1 MLLKW
6 GHAGRISQ
14 EGLIFNVDNSN
25 TVIASSVNSVSGFKK
40 NLREHSSPFF
50 NDGSMVANERAK
62 ISNLIR
68 EHLSE
73 NAGVKLSRDEYAE
86 LFEKYLKSKK
96 YITQIKEDVKI
107 GDKVIKAND
116 LKTAIEKAQETL
128 FTYNKSNE
136 VDGSF
141 DGNNEMTTVDPV
153 PVGLYS
159 TKFRIEDCSPELLKM
174 AEEEG
179 LPIILN
185 PAKTKAWSVGDDV
198 KPIVSENP
206 SGSAKSFSK
215 VKSKLTSFFNKSSKI
230 SKEDAE
236 SFLKQFTLKQVGSG
250 RVVRR
255 FDDDDIAYLVEYVQ
269 KYPKEVYSLAN
280 ELTLNEHGDS
290 VPRFSFFS
298 ISILAPVMNKHPKK
312 VSTLLGMTKEN
323 ENGLVVPKYSA
334 KEIENIILSKTY
346 NKVIK

>member
-1 MLLKW
+1 M
-6 GHAGRISQ
+6 
-14 EGLIFNVDNSN
+14 
-25 TVIASSVNSVSGFKK
+25 
-40 NLREHSSPFF
+40 
-50 NDGSMVANERAK
+50 
-62 ISNLIR
+62 
-68 EHLSE
+68 
-73 NAGVKLSRDEYAE
+73 
-86 LFEKYLKSKK
+86 
-96 YITQIKEDVKI
+96 
-107 GDKVIKAND
+107 
-116 LKTAIEKAQETL
+116 KTAIEKAQETL

-198 KPIVSENP
+198 KPIVSDNP
-206 SGSAKSFSK
+206 SGSVMSFSK

-280 ELTLNEHGDS
+280 ELTLN
-290 VPRFSFFS
+290 
-298 ISILAPVMNKHPKK
+298 
-312 VSTLLGMTKEN
+312 
-323 ENGLVVPKYSA
+323 
-334 KEIENIILSKTY
+334 
-346 NKVIK
+346 